1 MGDVAQFIILSAV
14 NDYISHDYEHC
25 TKTCLIN
32 FKETEKENLFKANLH
47 RLNSLA

>member
-1 MGDVAQFIILSAV
+1 MGDVALFILLSAV

-25 TKTCLIN
+25 AKTCLIN
-32 FKETEKENLFKANLH
+32 YKEQAKGNLFKANLH